1 MASLV
6 TEARARRH
14 AQLLGADAT
23 LLAALLT
30 AASDSVERYC
40 GRVFLS
46 AERTETYSGLGTNI
60 LFLRCYPVA
69 SVATIKWLDDDAV
82 ETEITTGNRVNLRT
96 GELRLTEEYFP
107 CGFENI
113 KVKYTAGWTTIP
125 EAVQEAVVQIVA
137 QLYADGL
144 QDASVASEKLGEYS
158 YQRQVWEGFGG
169 SIRNL
174 LAPYRDMRV

>member
-6 TEARARRH
+6 TEARARRNP
-14 AQLLGADAT
+14 QLANAEAN

-40 GRVFLS
+40 GRAFLS
-46 AERTETYSGLGTNI
+46 AERTETYSGSGGYV
-60 LFLRCYPVA
+60 LFLRCYPVT
-69 SVATIKWLDDDAV
+69 SIATIKWLDEDAV
-82 ETEITTGNRVNLRT
+82 ATEITSGNRVNLRT
-96 GELRLTEEYFP
+96 GELRLTYECFP
-107 CGFENI
+107 YGFENI
-113 KVKYTAGWTTIP
+113 TVKYTAGFTTIP

-144 QDASVASEKLGEYS
+144 QDATLASEKLGDYS
-158 YQRQVWEGFGG
+158 YQRQVWDSYGG